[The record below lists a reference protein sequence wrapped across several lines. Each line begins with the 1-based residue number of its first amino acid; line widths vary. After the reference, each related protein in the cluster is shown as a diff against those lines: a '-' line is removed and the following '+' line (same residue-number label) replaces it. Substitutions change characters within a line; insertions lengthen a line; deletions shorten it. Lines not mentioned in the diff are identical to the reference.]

1 MSDSTHLPPSP
12 LPCPDVTFRFKL
24 SDAVSLLG
32 VSDGVEALLGC
43 QATEWLA
50 GQVNLAQRIHADDHD
65 IATALFSPERV
76 PAQGSYNLRV
86 YQANGRIRCCK
97 AVYTKT
103 PEAGHC
109 LLTLHLQ
116 DSKSLPRT
124 LSDAALTVNFRA
136 MMENT
141 SDFIYFKD
149 RNHVFTDASET
160 LAAICA
166 PAEHWTDLLGQ
177 TDYDVF
183 PDAFADAYYR
193 LEKQV
198 FAGQAVAHEVQ
209 GYVTKDGRHGWVDN
223 RKYPIHDDSGNIIG
237 LFGIARDIPEQR
249 RIETAIQNVANFV
262 AQVHGENVFDT
273 VADFAARQFEA
284 DYVHVGL
291 LEPNRTE
298 VRVVAAQLD
307 GQRIPPDFVY
317 QLAGAPCANVVAKL
331 SHCCHPSH
339 VQLLY
344 PENQGLK
351 DIQAESYVGEPILDS
366 NGQPLGLLVMVKRC
380 ALTHTED
387 IMSGLRILAARTAAS
402 LSSQRAEQA
411 VRAKEHLLS
420 TVIDEIPDVLALKD
434 ENGHFLLCNQA
445 LATLYHT
452 TTQAM
457 VGKHD
462 GDFGVP
468 ADQAQFFR
476 KNVLAI
482 MARGK
487 TEVVFED
494 SRDGKTGEIRNFKS
508 IKKPFKNEAGNNRCL
523 IIAHDITDVV
533 HAQEKALASEQLL
546 RTVLDVAQEGTW
558 DWHVPSGRVTH
569 NAPWYKT
576 LDFRREDVPETL
588 EAFSELLHPDDR
600 PHVIARIDQL
610 LQGKVDIYQSE
621 HRLRDQTG
629 RYRWVRDF
637 GRVVERDANGHPLR
651 VVGSFTDNTARL
663 EAEHALREE
672 RETLRLIVDHAPI
685 GIWLQDGKGKLS
697 FVNQAFCN
705 AMGIS
710 EERFL
715 AAAHYADLIP
725 EPYCRSCMESD
736 ARALIGTGITESFES
751 LPFVDGR
758 LHDLHVFKTIQRDA
772 EGQPLAMLGLCVDIT
787 EQKQAEH
794 TLNRQVAY
802 NAIMQRLATTLI
814 NLTTAQVDGALNA
827 ALAEVGAFLGA
838 DRAYVFDY
846 DLAAGTASNT
856 LEWCAPGITP
866 QINQLQQFPISEAPD
881 WYERHRNGQHL
892 LIPSVHDLP
901 PGRIKDTLEIQG
913 ILSALTTPIMLA
925 GACLGFVGLDAV
937 RPQTQ
942 FGDAESQLLA
952 VFAELLANLT
962 ERKQTGTALQQTADR
977 LDMATQAAGVG
988 IWDMN
993 METGEAYHSQQMAAM
1008 LGYAEGEL
1016 RANREAWAAIVHP
1029 DDLADA
1035 NRQIA
1040 ILNAHPDSPYATT
1053 FRVKARDGSQRWIES
1068 RGRVI
1073 EHRNGKVL
1081 RMAGTHLDIT
1091 ERRQYQQQLEH
1102 IAHYDSLTGL
1112 PNRVLLA
1119 DRLQQAMLHT
1129 QRQGRT
1135 VAVAYIDLDGF
1146 KAINDQYGHDTGDQ
1160 LLTSLSGHM
1169 KRALREGDTLARM
1182 GGDEF
1187 VAILRDLTDATST
1200 TPLLARLLAAAGEAF
1215 HTGGHV
1221 LRVSASLGVTFYPQ
1235 ADGVE
1240 ADQLLRQ
1247 ADQAMYQAKLAG
1259 KNRYHIFDIEQ
1270 DRSLRGHHESVAR
1283 ISQALNQREFLLHY
1297 QPMVNMR
1304 TGDVVGVEALIRW
1317 LHPERGLLPPGA
1329 FLSAVADH
1337 PVAIDIGEWV
1347 LDTAMAQ
1354 IETWKTA
1361 GLSLPVSVN
1370 IDAIHLE
1377 HPEFVARLQRQLA
1390 HHPGVSAGDL
1400 ELEVLESSALADFE
1414 HVTEVIRACG
1424 EMGIGFALD
1433 DFGTGYSTLTYLKHL
1448 SVRMLKIDQSF
1459 VRDMLDD
1466 PDDLAILSA
1475 VLGLSSAFRCRTIA
1489 EGVEHIGHGQL
1500 LLQLGCELGQGYAIA
1515 RPMAAERLE
1524 AWLNNWQ
1531 PDASW
1536 QTQEPISRDD
1546 LPILFASVEHRA
1558 WLRELAS
1565 YLNGETEALPPMHP
1579 AQCPFGQWLH
1589 SMAPVRQENRAALA
1603 ALEPLHTRIHELA
1616 SELIRLKQSGQT
1628 DAALAQLPHLHA
1640 LRDQLLAGLQDMLT

>member
-1 MSDSTHLPPSP
+1 M
-12 LPCPDVTFRFKL
+12 
-24 SDAVSLLG
+24 
-32 VSDGVEALLGC
+32 
-43 QATEWLA
+43 
-50 GQVNLAQRIHADDHD
+50 
-65 IATALFSPERV
+65 
-76 PAQGSYNLRV
+76 
-86 YQANGRIRCCK
+86 
-97 AVYTKT
+97 
-103 PEAGHC
+103 
-109 LLTLHLQ
+109 
-116 DSKSLPRT
+116 
-124 LSDAALTVNFRA
+124 
-136 MMENT
+136 
-141 SDFIYFKD
+141 
-149 RNHVFTDASET
+149 
-160 LAAICA
+160 
-166 PAEHWTDLLGQ
+166 
-177 TDYDVF
+177 
-183 PDAFADAYYR
+183 
-193 LEKQV
+193 
-198 FAGQAVAHEVQ
+198 
-209 GYVTKDGRHGWVDN
+209 
-223 RKYPIHDDSGNIIG
+223 
-237 LFGIARDIPEQR
+237 
-249 RIETAIQNVANFV
+249 QNVANFA

-715 AAAHYADLIP
+715 AAAHYADLTP

-866 QINQLQQFPISEAPD
+866 YIDMLQPLPVASMSEWFEPHQRGEAVLVPSVDALPPGNQRDLLASQGILSLLAVPSMTDGRCLRFVGLDAVQQSTRFGDAERDMLTLFAGLMANLTERQQKEARLNRQTRYTEMMRRLSVALINLPLDEVSQAIGSALAEVGAFFDADRAYVFDYDLVAGTTSNTFEWCATGISPQINQLQQFPISEAPD
-881 WYERHRNGQHL
+881 GSERHRNGQHL

-1016 RANREAWAAIVHP
+1016 GANREAWAAIVHP

-1053 FRVKARDGSQRWIES
+1053 FRVKAKDGSQRWIES
-1068 RGRVI
+1068 SGRVI

-1129 QRQGRT
+1129 QRQGRM

-1283 ISQALNQREFLLHY
+1283 ISQALNQREFVLHY
-1297 QPMVNMR
+1297 QPKVNMR

-1317 LHPERGLLPPGA
+1317 QHPERGLLPPGA
-1329 FLSAVADH
+1329 FLSALADH

-1475 VLGLSSAFRCRTIA
+1475 VLGLSSAFRCQNIA

-1515 RPMAAERLE
+1515 RPMPAERLA
-1524 AWLNNWQ
+1524 AWLNNWE

-1536 QTQEPISRDD
+1536 QTQKPISRDD

-1603 ALEPLHTRIHELA
+1603 ALEPQHTLIHELA